1 MNKKRNKS
9 PFTDEELEEIKA
21 MLYDAAAL
29 SMNGAMYRGRKDYA
43 MAYNNVQARAARL
56 SEEEEERQAEA
67 EAIRLLEARGYKINR

>member
-1 MNKKRNKS
+1 MSKRRNKS

>member
-1 MNKKRNKS
+1 MSKKRNKS

-43 MAYNNVQARAARL
+43 MAYNNVQARAARI

>member
-21 MLYDAAAL
+21 MLYDAAVL

>member
-29 SMNGAMYRGRKDYA
+29 SMNGAMYRGRKEYA
-43 MAYNNVQARAARL
+43 MAYNNVQARKMALAK
-56 SEEEEERQAEA
+56 EEEERQAEA